1 MLSRFNTR
9 DFDVIEITPSSSP
22 ILKEKLE
29 EIIGDSEKWNAVVES
44 LDQQTGTYRILLQ
57 GTLRDAKLDSLNN

>member
-1 MLSRFNTR
+1 MLLRFNTR
-9 DFDVIEITPSSSP
+9 GFDVIEITPPSSP

-29 EIIGDSEKWNAVVES
+29 EIIDDSKKWNAVVES

-57 GTLRDAKLDSLNN
+57 GTLRDDKLDSLNN